1 MKSAL
6 QIQLDNQ
13 YEVLRVVYL
22 RQKEQA
28 APVVHTLSLK
38 RLLQLPVREVT
49 SPLVQ
54 AANNW
59 DESWYSHYE

>member
-22 RQKEQA
+22 RKKEQA
-28 APVVHTLSLK
+28 APVHSISVKH
-38 RLLQLPVREVT
+38 LLPLPAKEAT

-54 AANNW
+54 SSIYW
-59 DESWYSHYE
+59 DESWYNHYE